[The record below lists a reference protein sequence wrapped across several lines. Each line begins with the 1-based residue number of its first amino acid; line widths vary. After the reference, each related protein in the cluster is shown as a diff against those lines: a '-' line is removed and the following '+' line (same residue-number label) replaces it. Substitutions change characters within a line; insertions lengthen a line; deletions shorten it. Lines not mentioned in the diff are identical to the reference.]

1 MSTFNLHEI
10 IDKQGLDKK
19 EIAKE
24 LFPTNSYPVLAL
36 KRILKGE
43 AFLDT
48 EQLSKL
54 SQLTGISVA
63 ELYSGG
69 AWKGSSDKENELTF
83 KSGNYKAVLNTQTWV
98 TKIYHNDSLFH
109 DKVIH
114 GGSIKLSK
122 YLSTLTEIIDNQ

>member
-1 MSTFNLHEI
+1 MSTFNLQEI
-10 IDKQGLDKK
+10 IDKQGLDAK

-24 LFPTNSYPVLAL
+24 LFPTNGYPVLAL

-54 SQLTGISVA
+54 SALTGITIG
-63 ELYSGG
+63 ELYAGG
-69 AWKGSSDKENELTF
+69 AWKGSSAKDELIF
-83 KSGNYKAVLNTQTWV
+83 KSGRYKAVLNTETWV
-98 TKIYHNDSLFH
+98 TKIYKNDSLFH

-114 GGSIKLSK
+114 GGSIALSK
-122 YLSTLTEIIDNQ
+122 YLSSLTEIIDNQ